1 MSYPSLQHP
10 EPLSLQQSTAD
21 LYLLRRHPNTVLA
34 QSLGPGVQK
43 VIFEPSEPLWQVWGL
58 ILNAISP
65 LLLSCWSFSFALGC
79 GIFPQ
84 SCSSPGTAAAPAPT
98 VLLGL
103 LCPWTWGI
111 SSQLLQRQAADVGYF
126 LTGS

>member
-21 LYLLRRHPNTVLA
+21 PYLLRRHPNTVLA

-65 LLLSCWSFSFALGC
+65 LLLSCWSFSFALGR
-79 GIFPQ
+79 GVFPQ